1 MYKDRVPQSR
11 PSYYHAFY
19 ANSEYLSSS
28 QKFKL
33 QTGMRSI
40 SINLHNPRYEDWK
53 CAECCQ
59 GDRCNYYVTVR
70 YTGCSNHRHPQG
82 LGRIIRRQEFASEFG
97 YFLKSNTSPRSWFGT
112 LKVLEKFKFAISRFI
127 NLLQSSNFGL
137 FPFLNGSIR
146 SAKEK

>member
-1 MYKDRVPQSR
+1 M
-11 PSYYHAFY
+11 
-19 ANSEYLSSS
+19 SSS
-28 QKFKL
+28 IQYKVV
-33 QTGMRSI
+33 GI
-40 SINLHNPRYEDWK
+40 RYRVY
-53 CAECCQ
+53 
-59 GDRCNYYVTVR
+59 G
-70 YTGCSNHRHPQG
+70 RHPQG

>member
-1 MYKDRVPQSR
+1 MEEKSNDIIKYN
-11 PSYYHAFY
+11 Y
-19 ANSEYLSSS
+19 AS
-28 QKFKL
+28 
-33 QTGMRSI
+33 
-40 SINLHNPRYEDWK
+40 D
-53 CAECCQ
+53 
-59 GDRCNYYVTVR
+59 TVIR
-70 YTGCSNHRHPQG
+70 ARHPQG

-146 SAKEK
+146 SAMEK